1 MKRTAFTMIEL
12 IFVIVILGIL
22 ASVAIPKL
30 ASVQDDAT
38 IATEKAVIG
47 AARSGISIL
56 QGKRVTRGKDYNV
69 TFSDLLS
76 GEHTV
81 TILTSATYY
90 PTTLNVGTYA
100 NGASDALTTSSDTND
115 TQAIAAYTVSAQTTL
130 PRSLM
135 AVVEPDGIT
144 QWANE
149 AIDTTNAATTGSTME
164 YVGPAGASISDPNAE
179 INNASGTADS
189 WTYND
194 KSGTLRFNNR

>member
-69 TFSDLLS
+69 TYTDLS
-76 GEHTV
+76 NGEHTV
-81 TILTSATYY
+81 TIITSATYY
-90 PTTLNVGTYA
+90 PTTLNVGTYTLA
-100 NGASDALTTSSDTND
+100 AQDATTTSTDTND
-115 TQAIAAYTVSAQTTL
+115 TASLGLYTALAQSTL
-130 PRSLM
+130 PRSFV
-135 AVVEPDGIT
+135 AVVEPDGVT

-149 AIDTTNAATTGSTME
+149 AIVAVAATNSNSME
-164 YVGPAGASISDPNAE
+164 YVGPAGSSISDPNAE